1 MFSFVHRIKDRETA
15 ELLVDSLESYRR
27 LYEYNGADSLRL
39 FLREAASSYLEAT
52 SQSGGRHTPVFQF
65 DNELSDFEFTAV
77 LDPQYVLGPKGLQ
90 VQAQGLGPY
99 LGFLASVSLSGRK
112 LLFSGSGRS
121 ATFRAKAISRI
132 LLNEFDAIAYDQ
144 VPQWLPKFNQPD
156 RLRDDQVLIP

>member
-27 LYEYNGADSLRL
+27 LFECNGADSLRL
-39 FLREAASSYLEAT
+39 FLRAAASSYMEAT
-52 SQSGGRHTPVFQF
+52 ANSGGRSTPVFRF

-77 LDPQYVLGPKGLQ
+77 LDPRYVLGPKGLQ

-112 LLFSGSGRS
+112 LLFIDSVQS
-121 ATFRAKAISRI
+121 ATFRAKAISGI
-132 LLNEFDAIAYDQ
+132 LLNEFNAIAYDR
-144 VPQWLPKFNQPD
+144 VPDPMTSE
-156 RLRDDQVLIP
+156 V

>member
-1 MFSFVHRIKDRETA
+1 MFSFVHRIKDREIA

-27 LYEYNGADSLRL
+27 LYECNGADSLRL
-39 FLREAASSYLEAT
+39 FLRESASSYMEAT
-52 SQSGGRHTPVFQF
+52 AHSGGCPSVFQF

-77 LDPQYVLGPKGLQ
+77 LDPRYVLGPKGLQ

-112 LLFSGSGRS
+112 PLFTRSGPS

-144 VPQWLPKFNQPD
+144 VPNPMASEVQSARPPA
-156 RLRDDQVLIP
+156 R

>member
-1 MFSFVHRIKDRETA
+1 MFGFVHRIKDRETA

-27 LYEYNGADSLRL
+27 LYEYNGAHSLRQ
-39 FLREAASSYLEAT
+39 FLRSTASFYVEAT
-52 SQSGGRHTPVFQF
+52 AHSGGYTPVFQF

-112 LLFSGSGRS
+112 LLFTRSGQSG
-121 ATFRAKAISRI
+121 TFRAKAISRI
-132 LLNEFDAIAYDQ
+132 LLSEFNAIEYDW
-144 VPQWLPKFNQPD
+144 VPDPIAS
-156 RLRDDQVLIP
+156 VV

>member
-27 LYEYNGADSLRL
+27 LFGCNGADSLRL
-39 FLREAASSYLEAT
+39 FLRAAASSYMEAT
-52 SQSGGRHTPVFQF
+52 ANSGGRNTPVFRF

-77 LDPQYVLGPKGLQ
+77 LDSRYVLGPKGLQ

-112 LLFSGSGRS
+112 LLFAGNGQS
-121 ATFRAKAISRI
+121 ATFRAKAISKI

-144 VPQWLPKFNQPD
+144 VPNPMASEVQSARPPA
-156 RLRDDQVLIP
+156 R

>member
-1 MFSFVHRIKDRETA
+1 MFSFVNRIKDRETA

-39 FLREAASSYLEAT
+39 FLRGAASSYMEAT
-52 SQSGGRHTPVFQF
+52 AHSGVYTPVFQF

-77 LDPQYVLGPKGLQ
+77 LDPQYALGPKGLQ

-112 LLFSGSGRS
+112 LLFTRSGQS
-121 ATFRAKAISRI
+121 ATFRAKAISGI
-132 LLNEFDAIAYDQ
+132 LLNEFGAIAYDQ
-144 VPQWLPKFNQPD
+144 VPNPMASEVQSARPPA
-156 RLRDDQVLIP
+156 R